1 MTAIKTANS
10 PPSARLSCL
19 HALTLCLEKKLPLE
33 NTWGE
38 DAGFATL
45 PPQDKAFAQRL
56 ARTTIRH
63 LGQIDDVLSKFLEQ
77 PLHDKA
83 PIAMHVLRMGTA
95 QLLWMEIPAHA
106 AVHSS
111 VELAKES
118 GQYPYTGLVNAV
130 LKNLSEQG
138 HLLIKR
144 QKNIGKLNTPLW
156 LWKNWVEAHGE
167 DTAENIA
174 RAHMLE
180 APLDISVKSD
190 ADAWAKKLG
199 GEVLPEG
206 SVRIAEPPAITQMEG
221 FEEGHWWVQD
231 VAATIPAQL
240 LGDIKGKRVIDL
252 CAAPGGKTAQLI
264 AAGAKVTAVEISK
277 NRMSILKSN
286 LARLQMDAEC
296 IVADAYTWKP
306 DFTPDAI
313 LLDAPCSATG
323 TLRRHPDVALNKTAG
338 DITRLAA
345 TQKKLL
351 NHALDLLPK
360 GGKLVY
366 AVCSLQPEE
375 GEYQINKLLNEKS
388 DVSLIPITSGVLAPY
403 TTPYGWIRT
412 LPCHKPENGGMDG
425 FFAALLVKGG

>member
-1 MTAIKTANS
+1 MTAIKTINS
-10 PPSARLSCL
+10 SPSARLSCL
-19 HALTLCLEKKLPLE
+19 RALTLCFEKKLPLE

-38 DAGFATL
+38 DDGFATL

-56 ARTTIRH
+56 ARTTIRR
-63 LGQIDDVLSKFLEQ
+63 LGQIDDLLANFLEQ
-77 PLHDKA
+77 PLLDKA

-95 QLLWMEIPAHA
+95 QLLWMEIPPHA

-118 GQYPYTGLVNAV
+118 GQHPYTGLVNAV
-130 LKNLSEQG
+130 LKRVSDQG

-144 QKNIGKLNTPLW
+144 QRNIGKLNTPLW
-156 LWKNWVEAHGE
+156 LWKNWVEAYGE
-167 DTAENIA
+167 DITENIA
-174 RAHMLE
+174 LAHLVE
-180 APLDISVKSD
+180 APLDISVKSG
-190 ADAWAKKLG
+190 ADIWAEKLG
-199 GEVLPEG
+199 GVVLPEG
-206 SVRIAEPPAITQMEG
+206 SVRIANASAITQMEG
-221 FEEGHWWVQD
+221 YEEGHWWVQD

-240 LGDIKGKRVIDL
+240 LGDIKGKQVIDL

-277 NRMSILKSN
+277 NRISILKAN
-286 LARLQMDAEC
+286 LARLQMEAEC
-296 IVADAYTWKP
+296 IVADAYNWKP

-375 GEYQINKLLNEKS
+375 GEYQINKVLNKRA
-388 DVSLIPITSGVLAPY
+388 DVSLDTVLSKENHILSEY
-403 TTPYGWIRT
+403 LTPLGYIRT
-412 LPCHKPENGGMDG
+412 LPCHKPTQGGMDG
-425 FFAALLVKGG
+425 FFAACR